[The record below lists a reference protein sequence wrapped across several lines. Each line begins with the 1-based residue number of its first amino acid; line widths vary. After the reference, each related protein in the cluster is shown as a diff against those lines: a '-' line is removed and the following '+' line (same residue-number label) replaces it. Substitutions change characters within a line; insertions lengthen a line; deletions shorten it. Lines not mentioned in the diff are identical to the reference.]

1 VKRWISVT
9 MTALLLAGASVGAGQ
24 PGKEKKHAGVKK
36 AGAIETEQDD
46 GADVAVHLAFGTRD
60 IELVRSHYA
69 PRFRNLPPGLQ
80 KKVARGGSLP
90 PGWQKKMEPF
100 PVALER
106 RLPSLPAGYSRG
118 VLDAHAVIYNPRGM
132 IIDVAVLF

>member
-9 MTALLLAGASVGAGQ
+9 MTVLLLAGASVGAGQ

-36 AGAIETEQDD
+36 AVAIETERDD
-46 GADVAVHLAFGTRD
+46 GADVAVHVTFGTRD
-60 IELVRSHYA
+60 IERVRRHYA

-90 PGWQKKMEPF
+90 PGWQKKVEPF

-106 RLPSLPAGYSRG
+106 GLPPLPAGYSRG
-118 VLDAHAVIYNPRGM
+118 VIDAHAVIYTQRGM
-132 IIDVAVLF
+132 IVDVAVLF